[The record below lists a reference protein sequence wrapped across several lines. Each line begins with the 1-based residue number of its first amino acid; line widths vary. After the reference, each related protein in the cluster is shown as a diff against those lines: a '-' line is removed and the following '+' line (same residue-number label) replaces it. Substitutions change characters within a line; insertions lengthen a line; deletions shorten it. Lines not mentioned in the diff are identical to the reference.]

1 MRGGGAER
9 VMLTVASDLLAA
21 GARVD
26 LVLVSATGPLMPT
39 IPQGMRVLDL
49 KKSRA
54 MLSVP
59 KLSLYLYRSKPD
71 IMLTALPHV
80 NSLAIVAKYFSLTD
94 TKVILTE
101 HNTLSQAVSHAV
113 TLRGRLLPFFMRHL
127 YPLADHIVA
136 VSQGVKNDIQN
147 MLNLDRKTISV
158 IFNPVVTSQLLR
170 DSERIPN
177 HPWFL
182 DDTVPIILGAGRLT
196 QAKDF
201 ATLIRAF
208 SIVRKTRHA
217 RLVILGEGGE
227 KESLQALANQLNVNN
242 HLFLPGFVT
251 NPHGFMKNSAV
262 FVLSSLWEGLPTV
275 LIEALACGTP
285 VVSTNCPS
293 GPSEILEGGRLGH
306 LVPMSDEGALADAIL
321 HKLQSPGSK
330 AEPAVI
336 QKYSQETTCRQ
347 YQTLIMETSRRTK
360 A

>member
-1 MRGGGAER
+1 
-9 VMLTVASDLLAA
+9 MLTVASDLLAA

-26 LVLVSATGPLMPT
+26 LVLVSATGPLIPT
-39 IPQGMRVLDL
+39 IPQGMHVLDL

-54 MLSVP
+54 LYAVP
-59 KLSLYLYRSKPD
+59 ELSLYLRRSNPD

-80 NSLAIVAKYFSLTD
+80 NSLAIVAKYFSFAD

-101 HNTLSQAVSHAV
+101 HNTLSQVVTHAA
-113 TLRGRLLPFFMRHL
+113 TLRGRLLPFIMRHL

-136 VSQGVKNDIQN
+136 VSQGVKNDIQDF
-147 MLNLDRKTISV
+147 LNLDSKTISV
-158 IFNPVVTSQLLR
+158 IFNPVVTSQLLI
-170 DSERIPN
+170 DSERFPN

-217 RLVILGEGGE
+217 RLVILGEGHE
-227 KESLQALANQLNVNN
+227 KESLQTLADELDLTN
-242 HLFLPGFVT
+242 HIFLPGFVT
-251 NPHGFMKNSAV
+251 NPHGFMKKAAV

-285 VVSTNCPS
+285 VVSTDCPS

-306 LVPMSDEGALADAIL
+306 LVPISDEGALAEAIL
-321 HKLQSPGSK
+321 NKLQSPGNK
-330 AEPAVI
+330 ADSAVI
-336 QKYSQETTCRQ
+336 KRYSQETTCHQ
-347 YQTLIMETSRRTK
+347 YQKLIMDISTK
-360 A
+360 TRV